1 MEIVSAANKKIRLDC
16 FLGLSESRRLTAWNI
31 RASEKM
37 GGTQMLHKLLPKG
50 SVVSLV
56 TAIGSVVMAGSVSTA
71 IAAERGLVL
80 EEIVVT
86 ARKKDESIQDVPMAV
101 TAIKDQLR
109 EGSVRRLEDIQ
120 AFAPNLFI
128 NRTPGIASGAAITIR
143 GVASLESDKS
153 FDPSIGVVMDG
164 MFLGT
169 SSGVLL
175 DNFDI
180 ERIEVLRGPQGTLF
194 GKNTTGGILNVI
206 RTPVSLSDM
215 SADISLSLGEYGR
228 QDIKAVAQ
236 IPIVQDK
243 LGLKLFGAQ
252 IEHDGHVYNTT
263 LDRDVGGDDKVNY
276 GFTALWAANDQ
287 FDLKVHYEIMEDQ
300 SEQGAYVN
308 RNAVGELA
316 CTVFQIGFD
325 PANGC
330 EINANDGPDT
340 TESDGSN
347 FSDNEYKS
355 TIVTANFDTDAFLY
369 TYIYSNRDMDE
380 QNMQDFDGAPVH
392 LLRMNFFNDWEQTSH
407 EFRVTSQFSEK
418 VQFIAGFYDWETD
431 FDQRWDVYDLFY
443 QLSRLGVPPWP
454 AGRQGVPGYSD
465 VDVWEDDV
473 AGNNGQSQ
481 LTTSTAVFAS
491 ADWYVTDQWMLT
503 LGFRWTE
510 ETKDFVGGASAPGYY
525 PLRGEPWPGIF
536 MPYEAE
542 QTWTETTPKVG
553 VRYQMNDDLM
563 FYASYSE
570 GFKSGG
576 FFARQANY
584 EIDPSYNPEYVKNYE
599 FGWKSTLANGRMIF
613 NGAVFRSD
621 YDDKQESIL
630 IPVNLANVAT
640 VVRNASSLEMTG
652 LELEAIY
659 RVSEAFDLMVMYGYL
674 DSEYANYFADL
685 TGDGVVTDNSDLVA
699 RNTPENTLGVTAAY
713 TAQLGSGDLK
723 ARVSYRFRDSMET
736 NSSNNPLGTLDS
748 IGNVNA
754 TLTYSVNNYQA
765 TLWGRNITDEREQR
779 WATIGGLT
787 SRGWWNE
794 PATYGVTVSASF

>member
-1 MEIVSAANKKIRLDC
+1 
-16 FLGLSESRRLTAWNI
+16 
-31 RASEKM
+31 
-37 GGTQMLHKLLPKG
+37 MLHKLLPKG

-153 FDPSIGVVMDG
+153 FDPSIGVVRDG

-276 GFTALWAANDQ
+276 GFTALWAPNDQ

-491 ADWYVTDQWMLT
+491 ADWYVTDQWTLT

-765 TLWGRNITDEREQR
+765 TLWGRNITDERDQR

>member
-1 MEIVSAANKKIRLDC
+1 MFNKLKDIKSGL
-16 FLGLSESRRLTAWNI
+16 FSLGLAGFALCSLP
-31 RASEKM
+31 ASVLAAD
-37 GGTQMLHKLLPKG
+37 GNN
-50 SVVSLV
+50 LV
-56 TAIGSVVMAGSVSTA
+56 I
-71 IAAERGLVL
+71 
-80 EEIVVT
+80 EEIIVT
-86 ARKKDESIQDVPMAV
+86 ARKKEESIQDTPLAV
-101 TAIKDQLR
+101 TAITGELR

-153 FDPSIGVVMDG
+153 FEPSIGVVMDG

-206 RTPVSLSDM
+206 RSPVSLNEM
-215 SADISLSLGEYGR
+215 GADISLTGGSFGR

-236 IPIVQDK
+236 IPLIEDT
-243 LGLKLFGAQ
+243 LGLKLFGASIQ
-252 IEHDGHVYNTT
+252 HDGHVRNTT
-263 LDRDVGGDDKVNY
+263 LNTDVGGDDKTNY
-276 GFTALWAANDQ
+276 GFTVLWEPNDD
-287 FDLKVHYEIMEDQ
+287 FDLKVHHEIMEDN
-300 SEQGAYVN
+300 SEQGAYTN
-308 RNAVGELA
+308 RNVVGELA
-316 CTVFQIGFD
+316 CTITQIGFD

-330 EINANDGPDT
+330 EKDANDGPDT

-347 FSDNEYKS
+347 FSNNDYET
-355 TIVTANFDTDAFLY
+355 TIVTANFNTEAFLY
-369 TYIYSNRDMDE
+369 TYIYSLRDMDE
-380 QNMQDFDGAPVH
+380 QNMQDFDGAPAH

-407 EFRVTSQFSEK
+407 EFRVTSQFSDT
-418 VQFIAGFYDWETD
+418 VQFIAGFYDWEAD
-431 FDQRWDVYDLFY
+431 FEQRWDVYDLFY
-443 QLSRLGVPPWP
+443 QLSRLGVPPWG
-454 AGRQGVPGYSD
+454 AGRQGVEGYSD
-465 VDVWEDDV
+465 VFPWEDDV

-481 LTTSTAVFAS
+481 VTTSTAVFFS
-491 ADWYVTDQWMLT
+491 ADWFVADNWTLT
-503 LGFRWTE
+503 AGFRWTE
-510 ETKDFVGGASAPGYY
+510 EEKDFVGGASAPGYY

-536 MPYEAE
+536 NPYEAKAK
-542 QTWTETTPKVG
+542 WTETTPKLG
-553 VRYQMNDDLM
+553 LRYQPSDDAM

-584 EIDPSYNPEYVKNYE
+584 LIDPSYEPEYVKNYE
-599 FGWKSTLANGRMIF
+599 FGWKTTLQDGRMIF
-613 NGAVFRSD
+613 NGAIFRSD

-630 IPVNLANVAT
+630 IPVDLSNVAT

-652 LELEAIY
+652 LELE
-659 RVSEAFDLMVMYGYL
+659 VMYQVTQAWNVMATYGYL
-674 DSEYANYFADL
+674 DSEYADYLADL
-685 TGDGVVTDNSDLVA
+685 TGDNIVTDNSALVP
-699 RNTPENTLGVTAAY
+699 RNTPKNTFGLTTSY
-713 TAQLGSGDLK
+713 TAKVGNGDLK
-723 ARVSYRFRDSMET
+723 ARISYRHRSDMET

-748 IGNVNA
+748 ISNVNA
-754 TLTYSVNNYQA
+754 TVSYTIDNYGVS
-765 TLWGRNITDEREQR
+765 LWGRNITDQREER